1 MCGISAI
8 ISYSNEDVIKSLL
21 ESLYYIQH
29 RGQDSFGIVG
39 IQHSQRIML
48 CNSLKSYKRH
58 GLIKTED
65 LMNYDSSRI
74 GNSKKLLL
82 PTGNDYEDLPKGNV
96 GIGHVRYPTT
106 GGKDINSIQPFIKRP
121 TLKQQYSNRQ
131 YIMAHNGQVRIRPGF
146 ERVLEELNVSKNI
159 STDSELILN
168 ILMIEL
174 DYQKILTDEII
185 RTAVRKLGEY
195 LIGSYSIIL
204 YITDVGL
211 ITFRDINGIK
221 PLSIGKKDDNY
232 IINSET
238 VGIKGA
244 DYEYMCS
251 VDPGEVV
258 IFYNNQ
264 YSRDVVRVKYKENC
278 ELRPCIFE
286 WIYMANVS
294 SVIEGV
300 SVYDARLK
308 MGEYLANKI
317 KQTLINVGYDIADI
331 DYVVPVPETSKPSAI
346 MVAEKLGITYR
357 ELLIKNRYVNR
368 TFIMDSQNKRKHNI
382 KHKFLLIDHLI
393 RDKNIILV
401 DDSIVRGNTLKHVV
415 SQLRN
420 AGARNII
427 VASCSAPIRY
437 INRYGIDIQ
446 DPELLIARSKNED
459 EIAGELGANAV
470 IYQSIYDMK
479 RSIMDLNPKIK
490 NFEMSVFE
498 GDK

>member
-1 MCGISAI
+1 MG
-8 ISYSNEDVIKSLL
+8 
-21 ESLYYIQH
+21 
-29 RGQDSFGIVG
+29 
-39 IQHSQRIML
+39 
-48 CNSLKSYKRH
+48 
-58 GLIKTED
+58 
-65 LMNYDSSRI
+65 
-74 GNSKKLLL
+74 
-82 PTGNDYEDLPKGNV
+82 
-96 GIGHVRYPTT
+96 
-106 GGKDINSIQPFIKRP
+106 
-121 TLKQQYSNRQ
+121 
-131 YIMAHNGQVRIRPGF
+131 
-146 ERVLEELNVSKNI
+146 
-159 STDSELILN
+159 
-168 ILMIEL
+168 
-174 DYQKILTDEII
+174 
-185 RTAVRKLGEY
+185 
-195 LIGSYSIIL
+195 
-204 YITDVGL
+204 
-211 ITFRDINGIK
+211 
-221 PLSIGKKDDNY
+221 
-232 IINSET
+232 
-238 VGIKGA
+238 
-244 DYEYMCS
+244 
-251 VDPGEVV
+251 
-258 IFYNNQ
+258 
-264 YSRDVVRVKYKENC
+264 
-278 ELRPCIFE
+278 
-286 WIYMANVS
+286 NVS

>member
-1 MCGISAI
+1 M
-8 ISYSNEDVIKSLL
+8 
-21 ESLYYIQH
+21 
-29 RGQDSFGIVG
+29 
-39 IQHSQRIML
+39 
-48 CNSLKSYKRH
+48 
-58 GLIKTED
+58 
-65 LMNYDSSRI
+65 
-74 GNSKKLLL
+74 
-82 PTGNDYEDLPKGNV
+82 
-96 GIGHVRYPTT
+96 
-106 GGKDINSIQPFIKRP
+106 
-121 TLKQQYSNRQ
+121 
-131 YIMAHNGQVRIRPGF
+131 
-146 ERVLEELNVSKNI
+146 
-159 STDSELILN
+159 
-168 ILMIEL
+168 
-174 DYQKILTDEII
+174 
-185 RTAVRKLGEY
+185 
-195 LIGSYSIIL
+195 
-204 YITDVGL
+204 
-211 ITFRDINGIK
+211 
-221 PLSIGKKDDNY
+221 
-232 IINSET
+232 
-238 VGIKGA
+238 
-244 DYEYMCS
+244 
-251 VDPGEVV
+251 
-258 IFYNNQ
+258 
-264 YSRDVVRVKYKENC
+264 
-278 ELRPCIFE
+278 
-286 WIYMANVS
+286 
-294 SVIEGV
+294 
-300 SVYDARLK
+300 
-308 MGEYLANKI
+308 
-317 KQTLINVGYDIADI
+317 GYDIADI